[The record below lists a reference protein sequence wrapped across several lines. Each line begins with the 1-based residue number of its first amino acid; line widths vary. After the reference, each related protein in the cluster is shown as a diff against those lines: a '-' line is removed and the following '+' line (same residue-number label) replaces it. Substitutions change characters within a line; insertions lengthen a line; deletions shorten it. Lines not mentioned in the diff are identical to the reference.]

1 MSTVFEPV
9 MSGKV
14 IAENGQS
21 NGSGTGTSRQREIK
35 QIGLN
40 GQKVVSKRY
49 SLKDATGEPLET
61 WSDIARRVV
70 GHISKA
76 EHDPLM
82 RDYFYNSMLEIM
94 LNREFIPN
102 TPCLVNA
109 GKPKGQLAACFVLNV
124 PDSIEGIMEHAQAAA
139 IIHQTGGGCIAGD
152 ARVWSTFCGLEPI
165 EVLFNRTTIDGRE
178 GVKLGSGYAFDVG
191 DLDIKT
197 VSMNP
202 KTGATDLQKV
212 THVWKFD
219 VPAEQQLTVKTRQGL
234 EVQTSTWHPFMVM
247 RGTELVEVRADAL
260 ENGDV
265 ILAPES
271 PEKFWLWTENRQV
284 QGFEINEEIGWLIGF
299 ILGDGCFDYVRSQRL
314 HRLRLFSGKTDV
326 LEKARAILAKMG
338 TNLTISLDKRG
349 LYSLNTFKQTVV
361 HALFESSGLAN
372 YGAKGDFIRVPE
384 VIAKSPLPVIY
395 AFLAGLMDSDGY
407 VAEDGSP
414 SYTTTSREMSQDL
427 AALCSLLG
435 FEPRVQTK
443 QPTGKSKSV
452 AYTIQIC
459 VLPQVNKLAEK
470 IGGFM
475 ASDLRRER
483 LHSTSRKQ
491 QRIKLNIAP
500 WRELL
505 REKNLA
511 NKRGTT
517 ADAGELARELNYWSC
532 DTKGRIK
539 RDDLYTIGEALSKTD
554 ADRGNLL
561 MRIAMS
567 GFEIES
573 VAPAAEPKPYYDL
586 TVAEWNTYAAGKNG
600 MAMIHNTGMTY
611 EFIRPMGAMVN
622 STRGVAS
629 GPVSFMNIVNTMTE
643 VVKQGGVRRGAN
655 MGMMRCLA
663 GNTMI
668 STIEGRVEIK
678 DLVGKRP
685 SLYCTDGEKVRVR
698 QADAV
703 FSNGVRETIRVWF
716 DDDTFLDCTA
726 DHEIL
731 LADCKTY
738 REAGDL
744 QFGDSVAA
752 FYKRLANNRFCV
764 SITGSRRHI
773 AEHIAVAEM
782 KYGVYPT
789 AGGRNRQPE
798 ETIVHHIDHNPLNN
812 SPENLEL
819 MTIREHGVHHG
830 SHDPKFIAHR
840 ERIAADRKGKTWEE
854 YYGIEKAAELR
865 ERKRKR
871 MTGQK
876 TWNASLTGENYTAH
890 YPNGF
895 GNQHR
900 SPNHKVVRLESLGEQ
915 EVFDISMPEFHNF
928 VANGIFVHNCTHPDL
943 LRFIHA
949 KNDQHSLTNF
959 NISVNVTDR
968 FLEAVDNK
976 EWFQTEFDGEI
987 WTQPVFDVVTG
998 TDYIV
1003 YRRPT
1008 GETMTFADKLAFEDA
1023 DLSDCTIENP
1033 PSAGMVYAPD
1043 IWNRIIASAHKYA
1056 EPGIAF
1062 IDQVNRH
1069 NHMMESMGPIYASNP
1084 CVTGE
1089 TLVATADGRGN
1100 VPIKE
1105 LAEAGRDVPVFALD
1119 KRGNIVVR
1127 TMRNPRI
1134 TGHDKAVYKVTLDDG
1149 SVIRATANHK
1159 LLIRGGEYKRVD
1171 ELQKGDSLHIMTRF
1185 HSSLHEMFPIDNAPT
1200 QDYVWVNNSGR
1211 TTSKDEHRLI
1221 AQFDQNLKRIPAGHV
1236 VHHKDFNGCNNRPEN
1251 LQIMSVEDHNRL
1263 HGDLMKGAH
1272 NPMVRVQTEWSA
1284 EKWASYSQNMS
1295 NAVSGEKNGRFSGF
1309 SNEELKTCALELTE
1323 QLGRRFSA
1331 KEWAKY
1337 AGERGLPTQFSK
1349 WRNDHLGGL
1358 LGLAKWAAA
1367 ELGLEHGD
1375 KDPRSVQLYLEL
1387 TAQGYDCVF
1396 IDNHVHINKN
1406 CEVCGKHF
1414 VTIPFRREHGV
1425 CSSRCALNSYR
1436 NTVPNWETNRLANS
1450 KAGHERRKVK
1460 LRAEQVEVFLEC
1472 KSLGTEKEEDWVKA
1486 CQAKKISFEI
1496 SRKTSPFRSYESL
1509 KQAASMTNHRVVS
1522 VEFDGEE
1529 TVYNGTVDEFH
1540 NFFIGG
1546 FESLTESGKVLFSYV
1561 CSKNCGEQFLHFSN
1575 SCNLGSVDLSK
1586 FYKRVGDGT
1595 NADESVEWERL
1606 AQVTQL
1612 STQFLDNVIDAG
1624 DFPLEDIDD
1633 VVKRTRPVGLGI
1645 MGFADLC
1652 LKLQITY
1659 GEQASIDLMDKV
1671 MGFVRKEAWKASLK
1685 IGAEKGAFPEFEANR
1700 EAYAKFIYDEIGIS
1714 RDVALTPRNYETTTI
1729 APTGTISLVA
1739 ETSSGC
1745 EPNFSWAYVRQDT
1758 IGTRTYVHTSAA
1770 EALGMT
1776 VDQTDEES
1784 IKKAAQFVVENE
1796 DKLPPYFIS
1805 ALNITS
1811 KQHVQVLAAA
1821 QRNVDNS
1828 VSKTCNG
1835 ANDDTIESVDELY
1848 RMARDLGCKC
1858 VSYYRDGSRTGQ
1870 VLTSIKAEEKPAE
1883 TTETAESIVV
1893 EECNELTT
1901 IQPVAGTKL
1910 ELQTRKAEKIERPR
1924 ELQGS
1929 TWRIPFDGRNLYVTV
1944 NHDGSNVLEVF
1955 ATGTI
1960 SEGVGLLASKML
1972 RGGFEVKEV
1981 ARSLNKVTGTHSVW
1995 FNERLLTSPEQAI
2008 AECLLLI
2015 DRRLKNLP
2023 ASERQAGKTA
2033 ETSPIAAAKPQ
2044 MSPLIG
2050 ECPECKGQ
2058 LEHASG
2064 CDFCRD
2070 CGYSKCK

>member
-1 MSTVFEPV
+1 MSIVFEPV
-9 MSGKV
+9 MSGNV
-14 IAENGQS
+14 VAQNGKS
-21 NGSGTGTSRQREIK
+21 NGNGTGTSRQREIK
-35 QIGLN
+35 PIGLN

-49 SLKDATGEPLET
+49 SLKDAHGEPLET
-61 WSDIARRVV
+61 WSDITRRVV
-70 GHISKA
+70 GHVSRA
-76 EHDPLM
+76 EQDPIM

-94 LNREFIPN
+94 LNREFVPN

-139 IIHQTGGGCIAGD
+139 IIHQTGGG
-152 ARVWSTFCGLEPI
+152 
-165 EVLFNRTTIDGRE
+165 
-178 GVKLGSGYAFDVG
+178 
-191 DLDIKT
+191 
-197 VSMNP
+197 
-202 KTGATDLQKV
+202 
-212 THVWKFD
+212 
-219 VPAEQQLTVKTRQGL
+219 
-234 EVQTSTWHPFMVM
+234 
-247 RGTELVEVRADAL
+247 
-260 ENGDV
+260 
-265 ILAPES
+265 
-271 PEKFWLWTENRQV
+271 
-284 QGFEINEEIGWLIGF
+284 
-299 ILGDGCFDYVRSQRL
+299 
-314 HRLRLFSGKTDV
+314 
-326 LEKARAILAKMG
+326 
-338 TNLTISLDKRG
+338 
-349 LYSLNTFKQTVV
+349 
-361 HALFESSGLAN
+361 
-372 YGAKGDFIRVPE
+372 
-384 VIAKSPLPVIY
+384 
-395 AFLAGLMDSDGY
+395 
-407 VAEDGSP
+407 
-414 SYTTTSREMSQDL
+414 
-427 AALCSLLG
+427 
-435 FEPRVQTK
+435 
-443 QPTGKSKSV
+443 
-452 AYTIQIC
+452 
-459 VLPQVNKLAEK
+459 
-470 IGGFM
+470 
-475 ASDLRRER
+475 
-483 LHSTSRKQ
+483 
-491 QRIKLNIAP
+491 
-500 WRELL
+500 
-505 REKNLA
+505 
-511 NKRGTT
+511 
-517 ADAGELARELNYWSC
+517 
-532 DTKGRIK
+532 
-539 RDDLYTIGEALSKTD
+539 
-554 ADRGNLL
+554 
-561 MRIAMS
+561 
-567 GFEIES
+567 
-573 VAPAAEPKPYYDL
+573 
-586 TVAEWNTYAAGKNG
+586 
-600 MAMIHNTGMTY
+600 TGMTY

-678 DLVGKRP
+678 DLVGKQP
-685 SLYCTDGEKVRVR
+685 YLYCTDGEKVRVR

-703 FSNGVRETIRVWF
+703 FSNGIRETIRVWF
-716 DDDTFLDCTA
+716 DDDTYLDCTS

-731 LADCKTY
+731 LADGKTY

-752 FYKRLANNRFCV
+752 FYKRLVNKRFCV

-854 YYGIEKAAELR
+854 YYGIEKATELR

-871 MTGQK
+871 MTGK
-876 TWNASLTGENYTAH
+876 KSWNASVAGEDYTAH

-895 GNQHR
+895 GNQHH
-900 SPNHKVVRLESLGEQ
+900 SPNHKVVRIEVLGEQ
-915 EVFDISMPEFHNF
+915 EVFDVSMPEFHNL
-928 VANGIFVHNCTHPDL
+928 VANGVFVHNCTHPDI

-976 EWFQTEFDGEI
+976 EWFQTEFGGKA
-987 WTQPVFDVVTG
+987 WSQPVFDAATG
-998 TDYIV
+998 TDYVV

-1008 GETMTFADKLAFEDA
+1008 GETLTFADKFAFEDA

-1033 PSAGMVYAPD
+1033 LSPGMVYAPD

-1062 IDQVNRH
+1062 IDEVNRH
-1069 NHMMESMGPIYASNP
+1069 NYLMNSMGPIFASNP
-1084 CVTGE
+1084 CVTAD
-1089 TLVATADGRGN
+1089 TLVYTDEGLIEMGELYKSQKDFDAVVDARYGYENTFHQSSKAFKTGYKKVFKLLTKEGYSLRATADHKIMTSNGYVPLGELKRGDKVHILNRKGGFGVKGSLALGRTLGWLIGDGSISSPVGCATLSFFGEEQNLAPMFAEYVNEMVAPLTNSDRKTYTVSASVVKGRDETRVASERLYRIASEYGLTGNKLQVPREIFQGSENMQRGFLQALFSADGTVSGNIEKGVSVRLTSVSSELLEQAQMLLLNFGIASKIYRNRHSEAQRMLPDGRGGS
-1100 VPIKE
+1100 KFYQCQAYHE
-1105 LAEAGRDVPVFALD
+1105 LAIAKENVLTFVEEIGFLQTA
-1119 KRGNIVVR
+1119 KQ
-1127 TMRNPRI
+1127 
-1134 TGHDKAVYKVTLDDG
+1134 HKLDDFVQRLTRG
-1149 SVIRATANHK
+1149 FNRESFVAT
-1159 LLIRGGEYKRVD
+1159 I
-1171 ELQKGDSLHIMTRF
+1171 
-1185 HSSLHEMFPIDNAPT
+1185 
-1200 QDYVWVNNSGR
+1200 
-1211 TTSKDEHRLI
+1211 KDI
-1221 AQFDQNLKRIPAGHV
+1221 VA
-1236 VHHKDFNGCNNRPEN
+1236 
-1251 LQIMSVEDHNRL
+1251 
-1263 HGDLMKGAH
+1263 
-1272 NPMVRVQTEWSA
+1272 
-1284 EKWASYSQNMS
+1284 
-1295 NAVSGEKNGRFSGF
+1295 
-1309 SNEELKTCALELTE
+1309 
-1323 QLGRRFSA
+1323 
-1331 KEWAKY
+1331 
-1337 AGERGLPTQFSK
+1337 
-1349 WRNDHLGGL
+1349 
-1358 LGLAKWAAA
+1358 
-1367 ELGLEHGD
+1367 
-1375 KDPRSVQLYLEL
+1375 
-1387 TAQGYDCVF
+1387 
-1396 IDNHVHINKN
+1396 
-1406 CEVCGKHF
+1406 
-1414 VTIPFRREHGV
+1414 
-1425 CSSRCALNSYR
+1425 
-1436 NTVPNWETNRLANS
+1436 
-1450 KAGHERRKVK
+1450 
-1460 LRAEQVEVFLEC
+1460 
-1472 KSLGTEKEEDWVKA
+1472 
-1486 CQAKKISFEI
+1486 
-1496 SRKTSPFRSYESL
+1496 
-1509 KQAASMTNHRVVS
+1509 
-1522 VEFDGEE
+1522 DGEE
-1529 TVYNGTVDEFH
+1529 EVFDITVPGPHSFVANGIT
-1540 NFFIGG
+1540 I
-1546 FESLTESGKVLFSYV
+1546 S
-1561 CSKNCGEQFLHFSN
+1561 NCGEQMLHANN
-1575 SCNLGSVDLSK
+1575 SCNLGSIDLSK
-1586 FYKRVGDGT
+1586 FYKKIGDGI
-1595 NADESVEWERL
+1595 NADECVEWERL

-1612 STQFLDNVIDAG
+1612 STQFLDNVVDAG
-1624 DFPLEDIDD
+1624 DFPLEEIDD

-1659 GEQASIDLMDKV
+1659 GSQDSIDLMDKV
-1671 MGFVRKEAWKASLK
+1671 MGFVRKESWKASLK

-1700 EAYAKFIYDEIGIS
+1700 EAYDKFIYDEIGIS
-1714 RDVALTPRNYETTTI
+1714 RDVPLTPRNYETTTI

-1784 IKKAAQFVVENE
+1784 IKRAAQFVVENE

-1835 ANDDTIESVDELY
+1835 ANDDTVESVDELY

-1870 VLTSIKAEEKPAE
+1870 VLTSMKAEEKPAE
-1883 TTETAESIVV
+1883 ATEETETVETPAV
-1893 EECNELTT
+1893 EERSELTT
-1901 IQPVAGTKL
+1901 IQPVAETK
-1910 ELQTRKAEKIERPR
+1910 TARSEKIERPR

-1944 NHDGSNVLEVF
+1944 NHDGSDVREIF

-1981 ARSLNKVTGTHSVW
+1981 ARSLNKVTGTHAVW

-2023 ASERQAGKTA
+2023 SSERQISKMA
-2033 ETSPIAAAKPQ
+2033 ETSPTIETKSQ
-2044 MSPLIG
+2044 MSSLIG
-2050 ECPECKGQ
+2050 ECPECRGQ